1 MCGSLSSHSN
11 SVMCGHL
18 DFRDKECIFSAK
30 LRVLPKETMAETE
43 VTTGASSIQ
52 GPTLCQ

>member
-52 GPTLCQ
+52 GPSLCQ